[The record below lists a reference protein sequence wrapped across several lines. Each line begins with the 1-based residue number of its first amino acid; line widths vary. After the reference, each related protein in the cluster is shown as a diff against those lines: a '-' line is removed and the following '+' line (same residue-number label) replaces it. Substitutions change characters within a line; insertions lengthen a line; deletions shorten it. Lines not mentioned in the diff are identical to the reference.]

1 MKNIGI
7 NVNTTK
13 DSEKKIINS
22 IVKAVHNERE
32 GINVRIYE
40 DCNGL
45 DCEESC
51 NLDIIIAL
59 GGDGTILNT
68 ARHAAKYEIP
78 ILGINMGHLGF
89 LAQVENSKI
98 NSAMMSLF
106 NGDYT
111 IEERNMIECTYKEI
125 KGSGIVKKYIG
136 LNDVVLSK
144 GFLERIIKYKVY
156 IGNKYYNTFA
166 ADGIIVSTATG
177 STAYSLSAGGPII
190 YPTLNT
196 LALTP
201 MFSTNLG
208 ARTIVLDG
216 SANISIEFSKSI
228 EDVFM
233 SIDGQQWVKM
243 DKTDAINI
251 HTAKNKCK
259 LIKLNSNDYFD
270 TLRKKIIYRVR
281 ECEGENYESNKTC

>member
-7 NVNTTK
+7 NINTTK
-13 DSEKKIINS
+13 DSGKKIINS
-22 IVKAVHNERE
+22 IVKIIRNERKD
-32 GINVRIYE
+32 INIRIYE
-40 DCNGL
+40 DCNGI
-45 DCEESC
+45 DCKESID
-51 NLDIIIAL
+51 LDIIIAL

-68 ARHAAKYEIP
+68 ARHVSKYEIP
-78 ILGINMGHLGF
+78 IFGINMGHLGF

-98 NSAMMSLF
+98 DSAIKSLL

-111 IEERNMIECTYKEI
+111 VEERSMIECTYKEAI
-125 KGSGIVKKYIG
+125 DKRKVKEYIG

-144 GFLERIIKYKVY
+144 GFLERIVKYKVY
-156 IGNKYYNTFA
+156 IENKYYNTFA
-166 ADGIIVSTATG
+166 ADGIIISTATG
-177 STAYSLSAGGPII
+177 STAYSLSAGGPIV

-196 LALTP
+196 LTLTP

-216 SANISIEFSKSI
+216 SANITIEFPKNI
-228 EDVFM
+228 EDVAL

-243 DKTDAINI
+243 DKTNSINV

-270 TLRKKIIYRVR
+270 TLRKKIIYRVK
-281 ECEGENYESNKTC
+281 ECEGENYEGNKTC